1 MLQAS
6 DRALP
11 VLRQVTSPSV
21 CVDGLS
27 VKLASRYDGNMSS
40 TKPARA
46 AIYARISRDQKG
58 EGLGVDRQEELCRDL
73 AAKLGIEVAQT
84 YVDNDISA
92 YSGRRRPAY
101 EQMLAD
107 IEAGRIGVV
116 LCYHS
121 DRLMRRS
128 KELERYIDICKPR
141 NVVTHQVTAGAL
153 DLATATGMAVAKTVA
168 AWSQHESDHKGER
181 IAAQKAQAAKQG
193 KYLGGRVP
201 WGWKRDGDQFTVD
214 PVAGD
219 LIREGTKAIIAG
231 RSLAA
236 VTRAWSDAGATNSAG
251 TRRNTTEVKRTLL
264 RARNAGLMT
273 FHGEVVSD
281 KWPAIVPLA
290 QFRACEAILTDTSRP
305 KQAESKFKY
314 LLSGVAQCY
323 CGRTMTGFGVEV
335 KRAYRCK
342 VHQEGGRFVPGHA
355 HRAMKPLDDYVKSVA
370 AAYLRRE
377 GTAATLRAALEES
390 DAGSEPVNRE
400 DVADLIDRKH
410 SLARLFAQGLITESQ
425 LVEGSREVEGKL
437 TRLED
442 RAVANG
448 GTRGVAAIV
457 LSDDPAGAFLAAEVE
472 IQREILRSLF
482 TIELQPTGPS
492 RGQFDSATVKMSPR
506 E

>member
-1 MLQAS
+1 M
-6 DRALP
+6 
-11 VLRQVTSPSV
+11 SP
-21 CVDGLS
+21 
-27 VKLASRYDGNMSS
+27 
-40 TKPARA
+40 TKPSRA
-46 AIYARISRDQKG
+46 AIYARISRDQRG

-73 AAKLGIEVAQT
+73 ARKLGVEVAQT

-107 IEAGRIGVV
+107 IEAGRMDVV

-141 NVVTHQVTAGAL
+141 NVVTHQVTAGTL

-193 KYLGGRVP
+193 RYLGGRVP
-201 WGWKRDGDQFTVD
+201 WGWLRDGDKFTVD
-214 PVAGD
+214 PVAGA
-219 LIREGTKAIIAG
+219 LIKKGIKDIAAG

-236 VTRAWSDAGATNSAG
+236 VTRSWADAGATNSAG
-251 TRRNTTEVKRTLL
+251 TRRNTTEVRRTLL

-281 KWPAIVPLA
+281 KWPAIVTLA
-290 QFRACEAILTDTSRP
+290 DFRACEAILTDTTRP

-314 LLSGVAQCY
+314 LLTGVAQCY

-342 VHQEGGRFVPGHA
+342 IHQEGGRFVPGHA

-370 AAYLRRE
+370 VAYLNRE
-377 GTAATLRAALEES
+377 GTAATLRAELEDL
-390 DAGSEPVNRE
+390 DAGSEPANRE
-400 DVADLIDRKH
+400 DVAALIDRKH
-410 SLARLFAQGLITESQ
+410 SLARLFAQGLIAESQ
-425 LVEGSREVEGKL
+425 LVEGSREVESKL
-437 TRLED
+437 ARMED

-448 GTRGVAAIV
+448 GTRGVAGVI
-457 LSDDPAGAFLAAEVE
+457 LSDDPAAGFLAAPVEV
-472 IQREILRSLF
+472 QREILRSLF
-482 TIELQPTGPS
+482 TIQLQPTGPS
-492 RGQFDSATVKMSPR
+492 RGQFDPSTVRISPR
-506 E
+506 A